1 MSSLM
6 GSRKRRSH
14 ACRFLPIVVL
24 LCAAIYIGSAYI
36 VTDYQ
41 QKLSLWDISGFLRK
55 TRSPMCEDDSRPCGT
70 EALPKG
76 IIASTSDLEMRPLW
90 GSIPKKKSS
99 REINLLALAVG
110 IKQKANVNRIV
121 KKFLSSNFVVMLFH
135 YDGNVNGW
143 TDVEWSSRAI
153 HASAVNQTKWWFA
166 KRFLHP
172 DIVHEYSFIFLWDE
186 DLGVQNFDVR
196 RYLSIIK
203 KEGLEISQPALD
215 PDTSEVHHPLT
226 ARKRGSVVHR
236 SINQPLRNGKRCDEH
251 STGPPCSGMVEMMAP
266 VFSRASWRCTWNMIQ
281 NDLVHA
287 WGVDFQLGYCVQGDP
302 TKKIGIVDSE
312 YVVHYGLPTLGG
324 SPENETNTED
334 HTGAAPKTVSMNLLQ
349 RGESAHESKER
360 DAVRKQAY
368 TDLERFK
375 YRWRKAV
382 AEDKSW
388 ADRYRHT

>member
-1 MSSLM
+1 MCYLSHSMTIKQTLCLPSVIESSRNKPYLKLWTYHFLSACPRKMSSLM

-14 ACRFLPIVVL
+14 ACRFLPVVVL
-24 LCAAIYIGSAYI
+24 LCAAVYIGSAYV

-41 QKLSLWDISGFLRK
+41 Q
-55 TRSPMCEDDSRPCGT
+55 DDSRPCGT

-153 HASAVNQTKWWFA
+153 HVSAFNQTKWWFA

-226 ARKRGSVVHR
+226 ARKTGSVVHR
-236 SINQPLRNGKRCDEH
+236 SINQPLRHGKRCDEH
-251 STGPPCSGMVEMMAP
+251 STGPPCSGMVYSCKEH
-266 VFSRASWRCTWNMIQ
+266 
-281 NDLVHA
+281 L
-287 WGVDFQLGYCVQGDP
+287 L
-302 TKKIGIVDSE
+302 
-312 YVVHYGLPTLGG
+312 YVSDKHCMTMRFF
-324 SPENETNTED
+324 TED
-334 HTGAAPKTVSMNLLQ
+334 VLIP
-349 RGESAHESKER
+349 
-360 DAVRKQAY
+360 
-368 TDLERFK
+368 
-375 YRWRKAV
+375 WI
-382 AEDKSW
+382 
-388 ADRYRHT
+388 